1 MEYVEKFGGE
11 RINKELVEKI
21 KKDKKKENK
30 EFKPINEDN
39 EWISVKRDNK
49 FRMVFN
55 DKIVKVI
62 KSRFI
67 KQIIKQKSNKLELY
81 DSENMKLKKANKRIT
96 KGISL
101 KDYNKLIEE
110 KRNIIINYYDK
121 MEKEIKEMNERD
133 FIITYLNK
141 EKSENIKSFISANI
155 NNSFQLDLAST
166 NISNKL
172 DELLSEEKEKDSSN
186 NIDES
191 VKKQINRIFEKG
203 KNNRVKKYINDDIKI
218 NLFPYEPKKLKRKD
232 ENENNKINELEP
244 ENNEIF
250 DILNK
255 ITKLNEDIKKYK
267 IKNKEKDSEIN
278 IEADIESNDMDID

>member
-1 MEYVEKFGGE
+1 
-11 RINKELVEKI
+11 
-21 KKDKKKENK
+21 
-30 EFKPINEDN
+30 
-39 EWISVKRDNK
+39 
-49 FRMVFN
+49 
-55 DKIVKVI
+55 
-62 KSRFI
+62 
-67 KQIIKQKSNKLELY
+67 
-81 DSENMKLKKANKRIT
+81 
-96 KGISL
+96 
-101 KDYNKLIEE
+101 
-110 KRNIIINYYDK
+110 
-121 MEKEIKEMNERD
+121 MNERD
-133 FIITYLNK
+133 FIVTYLNK
-141 EKSENIKSFISANI
+141 ERSENIKSLISANI
-155 NNSFQLDLAST
+155 NNSFQLDLTST

-191 VKKQINRIFEKG
+191 VKKQIDRIFEKG

-267 IKNKEKDSEIN
+267 IKNKEKDSEIS

>member
-1 MEYVEKFGGE
+1 
-11 RINKELVEKI
+11 
-21 KKDKKKENK
+21 
-30 EFKPINEDN
+30 
-39 EWISVKRDNK
+39 
-49 FRMVFN
+49 
-55 DKIVKVI
+55 
-62 KSRFI
+62 
-67 KQIIKQKSNKLELY
+67 
-81 DSENMKLKKANKRIT
+81 
-96 KGISL
+96 
-101 KDYNKLIEE
+101 
-110 KRNIIINYYDK
+110 
-121 MEKEIKEMNERD
+121 MNERD
-133 FIITYLNK
+133 FIVTYLNK
-141 EKSENIKSFISANI
+141 EKSENIKSLISANI

-191 VKKQINRIFEKG
+191 VKKQIDRIFEKG

-218 NLFPYEPKKLKRKD
+218 NLFPYEIKKLKRKD